1 MVAER
6 DPDHP
11 GRCFWREAVKQPVG
25 SKRATTRF
33 GFLTLANY
41 SLIALANAM
50 EPLRMAN
57 RVGQGSLYDWT
68 VLTLDGRPAVASN
81 GLSIA
86 PTRALAEAGPIDVLF
101 VCGGVDVRD
110 AVDQRLQSALR
121 EAARRG
127 VALGGLCTGT
137 YALAHAGVIDGYRCA
152 IHWENMSAI
161 REEFPRTTFT
171 PELFVIDRDRFTCS
185 GGIAPIDM
193 MLNLIR
199 ERHGKEVATAICEQF
214 ILDRMRDAKDQQ
226 HIPLQAQVGA
236 HNQILIKA
244 ATLME
249 ANVEEPLALEE
260 LASYV
265 GVSRRQDRKS
275 TRLNSSHTEIYTLSL
290 HDALPISARKWRPR
304 SASSSSWTGCATP
317 RTSST
322 SRCRRRSAPTTRY

>member
-127 VALGGLCTGT
+127 VSLGGLCTGT

-152 IHWENMSAI
+152 I
-161 REEFPRTTFT
+161 
-171 PELFVIDRDRFTCS
+171 
-185 GGIAPIDM
+185 
-193 MLNLIR
+193 
-199 ERHGKEVATAICEQF
+199 
-214 ILDRMRDAKDQQ
+214 
-226 HIPLQAQVGA
+226 
-236 HNQILIKA
+236 
-244 ATLME
+244 
-249 ANVEEPLALEE
+249 
-260 LASYV
+260 
-265 GVSRRQDRKS
+265 
-275 TRLNSSHTEIYTLSL
+275 
-290 HDALPISARKWRPR
+290 
-304 SASSSSWTGCATP
+304 P